1 MAKENILNRSIHE
14 LEVDVR
20 VMNGLLNYHQGI
32 EDAKPLST
40 LRDLVSLSAGQ
51 LLRTPNFGRKSY
63 KQLNEV
69 LQSCNL
75 KLGMTDEEIQ
85 DLDDSHK
92 GFYAKLNY
100 DIIRVSKENVAKTI
114 DVILD
119 KHKWSE
125 EDIDDLFKDHE
136 KVLDVYKKSLKE
148 LFKDET

>member
-14 LEVDVR
+14 LELDVR
-20 VMNGLLNYHQGI
+20 IMNGLLNYHQGT
-32 EDAKPLST
+32 DDKPLST

-75 KLGMTDEEIQ
+75 KLGMTDEEISDK
-85 DLDDSHK
+85 DLSYK
-92 GFYAKLNY
+92 GYYAKLNY
-100 DIIRVSKENVAKTI
+100 DIIKASKHNVAKTI

-136 KVLDVYKKSLKE
+136 KVLAVYKKSLKE

>member
-14 LEVDVR
+14 LELDIR
-20 VMNGLLNYHQGI
+20 VMNGLLKYHEGY
-32 EDAKPLST
+32 EDAKPLKT

-69 LQSCNL
+69 LQSCDL

-100 DIIRVSKENVAKTI
+100 DIIRVSKENVGKTI
-114 DVILD
+114 DAILD
-119 KHKWSE
+119 KHKWSL
-125 EDIDDLFKDHE
+125 EDVDALFKDHRRVLNVYE
-136 KVLDVYKKSLKE
+136 KALKE
-148 LFKDET
+148 LWKDE

>member
-14 LEVDVR
+14 LELDVR
-20 VMNGLLNYHQGI
+20 VMNGLLNYHQGY
-32 EDAKPLST
+32 EDAKPLKT

-100 DIIRVSKENVAKTI
+100 DIIRVSKENVGKTI
-114 DVILD
+114 DAILD
-119 KHKWSE
+119 KHKWSL
-125 EDIDDLFKDHE
+125 EDVDALFKDHRRVLNVYE
-136 KVLDVYKKSLKE
+136 KALKE
-148 LFKDET
+148 LWKDE